1 MSFSVSASSWESDVN
16 VNNNTSVAHVR
27 VTITTSGTSFSNYNH
42 YGTIV
47 IDGTSYS
54 HGAYTLPKTTTR
66 TFESTK
72 TITHNNDGSKSINW
86 SYSFPVKTDDTRTGS
101 GSLTLTTIPRATQPS
116 LDKTNINLGSSVTIS
131 MNRAVNSFTHTLTY
145 SIGSLSG
152 TIGSN
157 LGTSVTWKPPD
168 GSTTALSPSLATA
181 FPNSTNGTVTIT
193 CKTYNGST
201 LIGTKT
207 CSLVV
212 NTINNSTYQ
221 PKIDLTVNGQNLFKN
236 HYLNKV
242 SGVNIT
248 STRTGKF
255 GATIN
260 SYSISGANIYVA
272 NDNFN
277 LSPINISMTTSSQ
290 KVRFTGSVT
299 DSRSYTGSSYKEID
313 LYRYNTPTI
322 DGDYISVVR
331 CDSAGNEITNGTY
344 AKVNLKYTYQNDG
357 YSNTMSVHKIN
368 INGTDYTI
376 TTTETTSSGVVT
388 GIGTQ
393 VVGGGNLGINNHYS
407 WTITCQDEVGSIVST
422 NGVLQTASRIINVR
436 PGGKGIAFNKFAEED
451 DVFDSGWNIKAPQF
465 NGPLSGTAT
474 NTTNVNVLNTNLASG
489 TNYYPMFATGNSGN
503 QRIRGNANIKMPNDT
518 GTIELAPKITTGTN
532 SYAIKYPSGLM
543 ICVGNNVD
551 MGSNTFTSDYYSTN
565 SRSSNERMR
574 ATFPAT
580 FTTLYTCIINV
591 RDGAGIG
598 WQAINTGTATTSKT
612 QEFKIVRPKSAT
624 SSANVYVSYIAIGTW
639 K

>member
-344 AKVNLKYTYQNDG
+344 AKVKLKYTYQNDG

-376 TTTETTSSGVVT
+376 TTEESTADGVVT

-393 VVGGGNLGINNHYS
+393 VVGNGQLGINNHYS

-451 DVFDSGWNIKAPQF
+451 DVFDSGWDIKAPKFQG
-465 NGPLSGTAT
+465 NLSGTAT
-474 NTTNVNVLNTNLASG
+474 NATNANVLSTTLASG
-489 TNYYPMFATGNSGN
+489 TNYYPLFSTGTGN
-503 QRIRGNANIKMPNDT
+503 QRARANTNVKLPVLNGTLVVKQSAAITTETNGWYKVNFGAFTLYFKNGDTASQSFAANTWSNINMNLPSGITYNDAKMLLFGNAT
-518 GTIELAPKITTGTN
+518 GGDN
-532 SYAIKYPSGLM
+532 AIRVSFSAFSGKTVM
-543 ICVGNNVD
+543 VFSWHNVGN
-551 MGSNTFTSDYYSTN
+551 
-565 SRSSNERMR
+565 
-574 ATFPAT
+574 
-580 FTTLYTCIINV
+580 
-591 RDGAGIG
+591 
-598 WQAINTGTATTSKT
+598 
-612 QEFKIVRPKSAT
+612 SAVT
-624 SSANVYVSYIAIGTW
+624 SYIRYNVGLIVFP
-639 K
+639 